1 VTDPNG
7 NSYSMKEMLS
17 QVDDRVRVGFERLDS
32 KLDAKASQVQV
43 DKIEV
48 RVEAHEIALQRQDAA
63 KAIMRASRFTVCSPS
78 PDAGPSTGAV
88 TEGIHHFRGTHKG
101 SQAIIPPGRETRP
114 WSST

>member
-1 VTDPNG
+1 VTDPSNG

-17 QVDDRVRVGFERLDS
+17 QVDDRVRVGFERLDA

-63 KAIMRASRFTVCSPS
+63 KAIMRASRAQILSII
-78 PDAGPSTGAV
+78 GA
-88 TEGIHHFRGTHKG
+88 
-101 SQAIIPPGRETRP
+101 AIGVVGAASRFIK
-114 WSST
+114 